1 MEVFR
6 KYFASITWDHIYNGH
21 FTINPSSRNNQSFHR
36 LIQRFYWCTDI
47 RNCRFYCYYP
57 WFCCFSYGCPVI
69 TKRGW
74 RHASSGISVYPF
86 DSGYRHCTFGD
97 EIFRKKANTFS
108 KYRGISVLSLC
119 GYDNWLGGGRMRR
132 IIKRYRF
139 PLLTIIVLIL
149 LYFYKGTVGL
159 NAIKVSTSSLK
170 AMMLVI
176 PPIFILM
183 GLLDTWV
190 PKEIMVKYMGET
202 SGWKGIFL
210 AFLIGSVAAGPLYA
224 SFPVAAAFMKK
235 GVKFRNIMILIGAWS
250 STKIPMLL
258 FEMSSLGSTFAL
270 TRLLI
275 NVPGIILTAFLLEAM
290 TSKEQKADL
299 YQKAERL

>member
-1 MEVFR
+1 
-6 KYFASITWDHIYNGH
+6 
-21 FTINPSSRNNQSFHR
+21 
-36 LIQRFYWCTDI
+36 
-47 RNCRFYCYYP
+47 
-57 WFCCFSYGCPVI
+57 
-69 TKRGW
+69 
-74 RHASSGISVYPF
+74 
-86 DSGYRHCTFGD
+86 
-97 EIFRKKANTFS
+97 
-108 KYRGISVLSLC
+108 
-119 GYDNWLGGGRMRR
+119 MRR
-132 IIKRYRF
+132 IIKRYKF
-139 PLLTIIVLIL
+139 PLLTIMVLIL
-149 LYFYKGTVGL
+149 LYFYKETVGL

-258 FEMSSLGSTFAL
+258 FEMSALGSTFAL

-275 NVPGIILTAFLLEAM
+275 NVPGIILTAFLLESM